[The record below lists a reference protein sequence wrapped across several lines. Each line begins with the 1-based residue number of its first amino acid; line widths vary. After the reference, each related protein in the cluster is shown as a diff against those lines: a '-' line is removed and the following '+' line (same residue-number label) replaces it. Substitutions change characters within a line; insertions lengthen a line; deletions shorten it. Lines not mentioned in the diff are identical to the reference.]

1 MLIRVSFL
9 IAAASA
15 LFCNQVAASDGVDIP
30 TDYGLPLEI
39 ALPVT
44 RDHTVPLVLWE
55 RDGKCHFQIGSQQAL
70 DAQVPPPCD
79 IMTRGRSQ
87 GFKPWVRYNS
97 RNNTPEVVRFRIVG
111 ALKYFPGRRSECGT
125 AWRDVELRPAEIA
138 NGRAARVDIVV
149 LPPVPDDGPGIARC
163 TRSHMEVKG
172 EGPPY

>member
-1 MLIRVSFL
+1 MPLAIWMAVLLALPYSRL
-9 IAAASA
+9 KAAE
-15 LFCNQVAASDGVDIP
+15 GVDIP
-30 TDYGLPLEI
+30 TGHGLPLEI

-79 IMTRGRSQ
+79 IMTKGRSQ
-87 GFKPWVRYNS
+87 GFKPWVGYNT

-138 NGRAARVDIVV
+138 HGRAARVDIVV
-149 LPPVPDDGPGIARC
+149 LPPAPDDGLGIARC